1 MQQFRELNVNV
12 SPVEPDAEEVFEI
25 MECNWPSFSAFLA
38 CASQWRVVPAVSGSM
53 AGIATTL
60 VFLGL
65 DHTAVDVTLRRLDAP
80 AHVFEDILAMAD
92 AALPVL
98 NEVDA

>member
-25 MECNWPSFSAFLA
+25 MQCNWPSFSAFLA
-38 CASQWRVVPAVSGSM
+38 CATQWRVVPEISGGMAAVV
-53 AGIATTL
+53 TTL
-60 VFLGL
+60 VFIGL
-65 DHTAVDVTLRRLDAP
+65 DHTAVDATLRRLDAP
-80 AHVFEDILAMAD
+80 PHVFEDILAMAD